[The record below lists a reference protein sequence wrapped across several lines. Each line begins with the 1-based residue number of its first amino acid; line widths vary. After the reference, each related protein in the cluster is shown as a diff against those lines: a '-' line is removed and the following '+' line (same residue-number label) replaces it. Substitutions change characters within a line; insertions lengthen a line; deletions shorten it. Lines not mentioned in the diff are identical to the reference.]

1 MAVDG
6 RERIFVC
13 RQSAAMITDFVEK
26 LIEMGDKAE
35 LSGVR
40 C

>member
-1 MAVDG
+1 MAG
-6 RERIFVC
+6 SAFSSAE
-13 RQSAAMITDFVEK
+13 QSAAMITDFVEK